1 MFLRL
6 VKCKTKDPPMFEFE
20 DAKLGKIKV
29 VNITEAR
36 SAIAKIMQDR
46 DTSYIITKNN
56 RPVRVIVNFE
66 IFKKIKPAE
75 VPPRSRATDQKS
87 LKGIIQSR
95 HKDLKEQVSRAGE
108 SFLETKPQSPV
119 DQPQEFK
126 LAVNAPEVQDIMVA
140 PPDDVSDGQVAA
152 AEHEITQDLGED
164 EQNPEQRAYFE
175 KFKKLYQNADQAA
188 GVSRTLAKDAQAKKG
203 ITEGVSYFASESTA
217 EQPFQTKVSP
227 GPAKGALSPHEP
239 PSIQDLLRELEME
252 KLSGE
257 DDETLSPG
265 DSVRGLLN
273 KFSE

>member
-1 MFLRL
+1 
-6 VKCKTKDPPMFEFE
+6 MFEFE

-66 IFKKIKPAE
+66 IFKRIKPAE
-75 VPPRSRATDQKS
+75 ATPRSRATDQKS

-108 SFLETKPQSPV
+108 SFLEAKPQSPV
-119 DQPQEFK
+119 DEPQEFK
-126 LAVNAPEVQDIMVA
+126 LAVNAPEFADIMVA

-175 KFKKLYQNADQAA
+175 KFKKLYQNTDQSADA
-188 GVSRTLAKDAQAKKG
+188 SRTLAKDAQAKKG

-217 EQPFQTKVSP
+217 EQPSQTRVSP
-227 GPAKGALSPHEP
+227 GPAKGVLSPHEP

-257 DDETLSPG
+257 DDETLPTG
-265 DSVRGLLN
+265 DGVRGLLN